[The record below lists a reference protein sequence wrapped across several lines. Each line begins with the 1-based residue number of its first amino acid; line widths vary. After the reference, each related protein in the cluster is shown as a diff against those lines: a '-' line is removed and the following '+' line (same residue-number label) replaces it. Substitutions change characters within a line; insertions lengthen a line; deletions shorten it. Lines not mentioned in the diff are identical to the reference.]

1 MPAKKQIT
9 REMILRT
16 ALKLLKDRGCEA
28 VNVKCLARELG
39 CSTQPVYLSFSGM
52 DELRAE
58 LIPLAVNTFENAMRS
73 ESADGVIRLYDMSYV
88 RFAKSEPCLFRFLFM
103 CMGAFAETK
112 KSLLPI
118 IEKSVRELM
127 TVYLIGR
134 EEADLLH
141 DRMWMNAH
149 GIASMIA
156 TDFCGWNM
164 EKAARMLADSKE
176 AFTRK
181 YKAFDVYE

>member
-9 REMILRT
+9 REMILHT

-73 ESADGVIRLYDMSYV
+73 ESADGVIRL
-88 RFAKSEPCLFRFLFM
+88 
-103 CMGAFAETK
+103 
-112 KSLLPI
+112 
-118 IEKSVRELM
+118 
-127 TVYLIGR
+127 
-134 EEADLLH
+134 
-141 DRMWMNAH
+141 
-149 GIASMIA
+149 
-156 TDFCGWNM
+156 
-164 EKAARMLADSKE
+164 
-176 AFTRK
+176 
-181 YKAFDVYE
+181 

>member
-73 ESADGVIRLYDMSYV
+73 ESADGAIRLYDMSYV

-103 CMGAFAETK
+103 CRDAFSETK

-127 TVYLIGR
+127 TVYHIGH

-156 TDFCGWNM
+156 IDFCGWNM

-181 YKAFDVYE
+181 YEAFDVYE